1 MKWVIELDEDFVKRF
16 INAGNE
22 DDNFCYYGYNS
33 PVGRALKNA
42 KSFEEE
48 LEKIKEEIG
57 EEFVDLQ
64 DGSEEWRSYVND
76 AVLSCYEILEKH
88 IKENKRGVLKQIAE
102 KQKTLMDSTKVWN
115 DYIEKHGDIY

>member
-48 LEKIKEEIG
+48 IKSIKEDIKEDMKDTFYDYKYNRYDVSMEG
-57 EEFVDLQ
+57 
-64 DGSEEWRSYVND
+64 
-76 AVLSCYEILEKH
+76 VLDVLDKH
-88 IKENKRGVLKQIAE
+88 IENKWRE
-102 KQKTLMDSTKVWN
+102 YN
-115 DYIEKHGDIY
+115 YYE